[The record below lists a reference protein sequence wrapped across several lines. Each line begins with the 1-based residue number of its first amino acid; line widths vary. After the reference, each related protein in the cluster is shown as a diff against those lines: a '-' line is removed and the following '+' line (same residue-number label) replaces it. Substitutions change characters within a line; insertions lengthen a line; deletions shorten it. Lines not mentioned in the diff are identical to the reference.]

1 MPISDDDVET
11 AERRFEALRASG
23 YAVEAHYD
31 CPADRVVVRLDTAEE
46 VTFAPAD
53 AEELARASPDDLAE
67 IEITPGGLG
76 LIWPRLD
83 AGLYVP
89 ALKRGILGS
98 RRWMAKAARRA
109 KFIQAQTG
117 QVLLE
122 SGFTP
127 RPKGGR

>member
-1 MPISDDDVET
+1 MSITD
-11 AERRFEALRASG
+11 AEIEAAEERMAELRADG

-31 CPADRVVVRLDTAEE
+31 HARDRISVRLSTGEE

-53 AEELARASPDDLAE
+53 AEELAGASPDDLAE

-98 RRWMAKAARRA
+98 RRWMAEAARN
-109 KFIQAQTG
+109 
-117 QVLLE
+117 
-122 SGFTP
+122 
-127 RPKGGR
+127 